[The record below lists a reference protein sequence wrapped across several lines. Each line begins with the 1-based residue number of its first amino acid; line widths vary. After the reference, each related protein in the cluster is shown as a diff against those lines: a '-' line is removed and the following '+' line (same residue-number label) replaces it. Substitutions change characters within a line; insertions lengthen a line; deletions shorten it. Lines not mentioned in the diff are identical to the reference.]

1 MLLKYSREVKTA
13 LLAIIAIVILIF
25 GYSFLKGENLL
36 DNSRTFYAVYDDVEG
51 LSPSSEVT
59 INGLKVGTITSI
71 DFLDNSGDLLV
82 TFTVK
87 NDFPFS
93 KSSEAMIYG
102 GSIIGGK
109 SLAIV
114 PKYDSEIGVAKSG
127 DTLQGDKEE
136 GIMELVND
144 RLTPLQEKLENT
156 IVSADSMLTAITQIL
171 DDSTRNNI
179 RGTFKN
185 LDATVSS
192 FKVTADELQG
202 IVKGNSEKLD
212 RTFTNLDEMSGN
224 FNKFSDTLSTMNIS
238 KITNDLEKVIA
249 DFEDVSNK
257 LNNGDGTAARLINDD
272 AVYNNLDRATKQLEE
287 LLQDVKLNPKRY
299 VHFSVFGKNPGQYDA
314 PKDSLK

>member
-13 LLAIIAIVILIF
+13 VLAIVAIVILLF

-36 DNSRTFYAVYDDVEG
+36 AQNRIFYAEYDDVEG

-59 INGLKVGTITSI
+59 INGLKVGQVSSI
-71 DFLDNSGDLLV
+71 EFKDNSGRLV
-82 TFTVK
+82 VSFTVK
-87 NDFPFS
+87 NDFKFS
-93 KSSEAMIYG
+93 KNSKVNIYG

-114 PKYDSEIGVAKSG
+114 PNYDQKSEWAVSG

-144 RLTPLQEKLENT
+144 KLTPLQNKLENT
-156 IVSADSMLTAITQIL
+156 ITSADSMLTAITEIL

-192 FKVTADELQG
+192 FRVTADELQG
-202 IVKGNSEKLD
+202 IVKGNSSKID
-212 RTFTNLDEMSGN
+212 RTFTNLDEMSTN
-224 FNKFSDTLSTMNIS
+224 FNKFSDTLSTMNIG
-238 KITNDLEKVIA
+238 KITSDLEKVIA
-249 DFEDVSNK
+249 DFEGISNK
-257 LNNGDGTAARLINDD
+257 LNSKEGTAGKLINDD
-272 AVYNNLDRATKQLEE
+272 AVYNNLDQATKQLEQ
-287 LLQDVKLNPKRY
+287 LLQDIKLNPKRY
-299 VHFSVFGKNPGQYDA
+299 VHFSVFGKKAGDYEEPE
-314 PKDSLK
+314 DSLK